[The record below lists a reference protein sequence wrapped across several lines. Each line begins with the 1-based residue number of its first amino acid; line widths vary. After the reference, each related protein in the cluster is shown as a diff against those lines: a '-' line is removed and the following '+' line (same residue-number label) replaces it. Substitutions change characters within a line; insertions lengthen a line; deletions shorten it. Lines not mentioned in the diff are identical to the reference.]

1 MENVSVEVIKNE
13 GQETFDLTISMKGFN
28 GNYFL
33 FLEHMIF
40 TQLEKGK
47 EKGGEL
53 AQQTGF
59 YNLPN
64 TPLFDLREKL
74 LAEVTEKID
83 NTWRKWMLS
92 NNG

>member
-1 MENVSVEVIKNE
+1 MQNLSVEVSKNE
-13 GQETFDLTISMKGFN
+13 GAETFDLTISMKGFN

-33 FLEHMIF
+33 ALEHMIF
-40 TQLEKGK
+40 AQLEKGN

-59 YNLPN
+59 SCLPN
-64 TPLFDLREKL
+64 TPLFNLREKL

-92 NNG
+92 DNG